1 MANDAF
7 NNLNPEVLKVEMAP
21 TNGYDL
27 AGNIIGVAGGVV
39 AACGVT
45 ALICKAWERIS
56 KHENACRSLERMVD
70 DSRKED
76 NKS

>member
-27 AGNIIGVAGGVV
+27 AGTIIGVVGGVA

-45 ALICKAWERIS
+45 ALICKAWEKIS
-56 KHENACRSLERMVD
+56 KHENTCRSLERMVD
-70 DSRKED
+70 DSRKDD